1 LGHAILL
8 SQRSIAGFTLTRT
21 TAVTTVESGYAANA
35 NHESKVKNNGL
46 DIFISVALRANI
58 S

>member
-1 LGHAILL
+1 LL